1 MKIEA
6 GTILA
11 IELGAFFLF
20 FLLLPLATVLSRFP
34 AIWRADRGT
43 GVVIGGVVLLTGAF
57 FALFIV
63 GLLVLLFGHTNS

>member
-6 GTILA
+6 ATILA

-20 FLLLPLATVLSRFP
+20 FLLLPLAVVLRRFW
-34 AIWRADRGT
+34 AIWRSDRGT
-43 GVVIGGVVLLTGAF
+43 GIVIGGVIILTGGF

-63 GLLVLLFGHTNS
+63 GLLVLLFGHTAS

>member
-6 GTILA
+6 GTILT

-20 FLLLPLATVLSRFP
+20 FLLLPLAVVLRRFV
-34 AIWRADRGT
+34 AIWRSDRGV
-43 GVVIGGVVLLTGAF
+43 GLVLGGVIVLTAAF

-63 GLLVLLFGHTNS
+63 GLLVLLFGSSTA